1 MKEKQK
7 RSLLNSI
14 SSLVRPL
21 WLLLVSAA
29 ATVVEPS
36 KQGKAG
42 SRVSQ
47 PVARSSFLPS
57 PSPSS
62 RTQGRLQGS
71 GREARCAAEVRQPL
85 AAGSFALSRRTVR
98 LSLTFLQQC

>member
-29 ATVVEPS
+29 ATVVELS

-47 PVARSSFLPS
+47 PVARSSFFPS
-57 PSPSS
+57 PVLAERKEDFKGVAEKHDVLQKLDSHW
-62 RTQGRLQGS
+62 RL
-71 GREARCAAEVRQPL
+71 AVL
-85 AAGSFALSRRTVR
+85 L
-98 LSLTFLQQC
+98 